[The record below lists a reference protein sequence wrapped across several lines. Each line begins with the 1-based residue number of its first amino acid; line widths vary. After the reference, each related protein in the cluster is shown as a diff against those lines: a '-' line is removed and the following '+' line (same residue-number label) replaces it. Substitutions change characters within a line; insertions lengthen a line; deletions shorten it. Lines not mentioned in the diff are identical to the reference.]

1 MHADGTTRQFF
12 DHFVNVAD
20 LSPQPQ
26 TGNYRVI
33 PNYFVHQVCDMSI
46 FSDNTAMIRMEAQAS
61 TPRSEVTSDA
71 VLALYSRYDANIPCY
86 SRRLIHIPK

>member
-46 FSDNTAMIRMEAQAS
+46 FSDNTAMIRMESQAS
-61 TPRSEVTSDA
+61 TTRSEVTSDA
-71 VLALYSRYDANIPCY
+71 EYSRFTLGTTLIPCY